1 MVDVEVLVLEQV
13 DGDRFLRCL
22 AQEIEQDEE
31 LAVMNTDLGNAAGN
45 AERMLAL
52 GQGDDDSRSFGAQPA
67 VDIELAATNVILNP
81 GIHARKLTRS
91 RANGNA
97 AAMTVL

>member
-1 MVDVEVLVLEQV
+1 
-13 DGDRFLRCL
+13 
-22 AQEIEQDEE
+22 
-31 LAVMNTDLGNAAGN
+31 
-45 AERMLAL
+45 MLAL
-52 GQGDDDSRSFGAQPA
+52 GQGDNDLRCLGAQPA

-81 GIHARKLTRS
+81 GIHAQKLARP